1 MTGLGDRIPGEVW
14 TRHPR
19 RMSMTGAALGRVA
32 LPPPLQ
38 AQDAPHT
45 LRTPWTRPALR
56 GQGHGKTP
64 AMQGSMAQR
73 QGFEP
78 WVA

>member
-19 RMSMTGAALGRVA
+19 RMSLTRAALGRVA
-32 LPPPLQ
+32 LPPPLP

-45 LRTPWTRPALR
+45 LRIP
-56 GQGHGKTP
+56 
-64 AMQGSMAQR
+64 
-73 QGFEP
+73 
-78 WVA
+78 